1 MTELKDKIVD
11 LLNDK
16 QVENIKVINFKDNS
30 PYLDYFVIGTVR
42 NARMANAT
50 INYVEDLCQKEGVD
64 VKPNHNDAESKWFL
78 LDCGSVIVH
87 LFYDGE
93 RERYDLEGL
102 WKDLIEK

>member
-50 INYVEDLCQKEGVD
+50 VNMFKIYVK
-64 VKPNHNDAESKWFL
+64 KKA
-78 LDCGSVIVH
+78 
-87 LFYDGE
+87 
-93 RERYDLEGL
+93 
-102 WKDLIEK
+102 